1 MSKISE
7 VPTKQSI
14 NVLLTLPN
22 SLDEKLQVEAKAQER
37 KRHAQII
44 FILQRFF
51 ETQPNGNGKKEKT
64 K

>member
-7 VPTKQSI
+7 AAVKQTI

-22 SLDEKLQVEAKAQER
+22 GLDEKLQVEAKAQER

-44 FILQRFF
+44 FILQKFF
-51 ETQPNGNGKKEKT
+51 ETPNGRGTKEKG

>member
-7 VPTKQSI
+7 AAVKQTI

-22 SLDEKLQVEAKAQER
+22 SLDEKLQIEAKAQER

-44 FILQRFF
+44 FILQKFF
-51 ETQPNGNGKKEKT
+51 ETRVGNGKKEKV